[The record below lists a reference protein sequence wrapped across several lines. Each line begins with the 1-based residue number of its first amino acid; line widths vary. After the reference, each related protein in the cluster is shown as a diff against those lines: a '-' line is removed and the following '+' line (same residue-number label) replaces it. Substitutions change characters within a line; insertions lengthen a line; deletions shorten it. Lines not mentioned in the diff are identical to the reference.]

1 MSGGGAS
8 RRSSSVATAKRPAV
22 VAAESA
28 GVGAKA
34 AQANKRA
41 ALGDVTNVGVEGGG
55 RGGRAGGGSRK
66 VSSAPAG
73 SAASKLNSA
82 TSAAPVKKVSLASSC
97 NVGSG
102 RGSAMKL
109 ASTKPGQAVSRH
121 DNTMQRQNVSPA
133 EVPTVV
139 QVLNVVPATAL
150 CSSIVPPPHLEDS
163 VSTDGAMSTCDSMKS
178 PDFEYSNNGNSSMLS
193 SLDGREN
200 LHLCILKDRDETKW
214 KKNAPDPMEID
225 HVCAVENKKDDSQL
239 YPSFASDIYMLL
251 RESESKKRPST
262 DFMETIQ
269 KDISAS
275 MRAILIDWLV
285 EVAEEYRLVPDTLYL
300 TVNYIDRYLSCNKI
314 SRQRLQL
321 LGVACMLIAAKR
333 EEICAPQAEEFC
345 YITDNTYIRDEVL
358 EMEASVL
365 NCLKF
370 ETSAPTAKC
379 FLRRF
384 LHAARACDEDPA
396 YIEVLANYITELSLL
411 EYNLLCYPPSQI
423 AASAIFLAKYILYP
437 TKQPWNPTLARYT
450 RYKPSEL
457 CECVKA
463 MHRVFSIGPMNNL
476 PAVREKYGQH
486 KVTGCARPI
495 CWFNTVFCKFLM
507 LALSLLFHQY
517 KFVAKLRCPASIPTG
532 FFEDVTC

>member
-251 RESESKKRPST
+251 RESE
-262 DFMETIQ
+262 
-269 KDISAS
+269 
-275 MRAILIDWLV
+275 
-285 EVAEEYRLVPDTLYL
+285 VAEEYRLVPDTLYL

-486 KVTGCARPI
+486 K
-495 CWFNTVFCKFLM
+495 
-507 LALSLLFHQY
+507 Y

>member
-200 LHLCILKDRDETKW
+200 LHLCILKDRDGNETKW

-486 KVTGCARPI
+486 K
-495 CWFNTVFCKFLM
+495 
-507 LALSLLFHQY
+507 Y